1 MKKSISLRVLKIIT
15 PILFL
20 VTGLHAQEVTVKGQV
35 LDNKGMALRGVSVTA
50 VKGKNGITT
59 DVDGN
64 FSLMVDSTDFLRFTA
79 VSFRTLELAVN
90 NRFMLV
96 TLQVNEEELDQIV
109 LVGNRGGGRVK
120 TETPVPVDVIRLNQ
134 LGLGDG
140 KPNLTSMLNIAAP
153 SFNYN
158 KTSGSDGADHID
170 LGTLRGLGPDQTLVL
185 INGKRRHQTAFI
197 ALFGT
202 RGRGNSGTDL
212 NAFPENAIDRVEIL
226 RDGAS
231 AQYGSDAMAGVIN
244 IILKK
249 NTGKW
254 NIDQGFSF
262 HADKK
267 YNTLNNPDPNQ
278 YYTGKQLDGRTYSF
292 SADNGW
298 KLGKNNGSIHLA
310 VNYLSRGKTFRQVP
324 DTNVRKNPEA
334 LPVNT
339 MRRAFGESSLQA
351 WGTMINLELPLDKK
365 GTVLYAFGGFSKKL
379 GDSYAFTRNASARP
393 DRFPV
398 DNNGKII
405 FVPDIM
411 KKTSGGEIFYNP
423 HNQAHITDVSFAA
436 GIKGKIFSEWKWDI
450 SNNTGQNDFHFYG
463 NNTFNASLINRPEKT
478 KFDDG
483 GLRFLQSTTN
493 FDLNRS
499 FKSIGKGLNIAMGAE
514 FRFEQYNIF
523 AGEEASYEGY
533 ANAFGQSA
541 GAQGFPGFSL
551 ADVIKGKRTNVSM
564 FADGDLQITDNWLI
578 SAAGRLENFSDF
590 GFVATGKFATMVKLG
605 KFINWRASFSSGF
618 RAPSLQQIYFN
629 NTITSFSFG
638 KLVQNRIA
646 SNVDPITRAAGI
658 PELKEEN
665 AINVGTGFTAKI
677 AKGLRFTLDGYMVK
691 LTDRI
696 VLSGLFS
703 ADDATLDPAF
713 TQALKSIDVASAQF
727 FANAVNTTNLGLDF
741 VLDYATKWKNNT
753 IKFSLNGNFNQ
764 VKIDDVNIP
773 AMLNDSYIHRKSFF
787 SDREEQF
794 LKASAPASKIV
805 FGAELQHGK
814 WHVGLRQIF
823 FGSMQ
828 TLGFGWSGLASQRGT
843 GGPGDPAIS
852 GNFLGIDPYVDID
865 GYNDQV
871 NVLPEI
877 FNYTAKTT
885 TDLYGNFR
893 LKEKIQLTLGVDNL
907 FNVHPDYAG
916 VPQARYQSFV
926 NETGGPWE
934 SVQMGINGI
943 RFYSRLKLTF

>member
-1 MKKSISLRVLKIIT
+1 MIRKSLVNRLAN
-15 PILFL
+15 ILL
-20 VTGLHAQEVTVKGQV
+20 MTLLLTKYTNAQELNIKGTVKDINGSGIQ
-35 LDNKGMALRGVSVTA
+35 GVSIVSA
-50 VKGKNGITT
+50 NGKKGVTT
-59 DVDGN
+59 DINGD
-64 FSLMVDSTDFLRFTA
+64 FSLIADSTDFLKISA
-79 VSFRTLELAVN
+79 VGFRTINIAV
-90 NRFMLV
+90 RSFIQI
-96 TLQVNEEELDQIV
+96 TLRANEEELDQIV

-134 LGLGDG
+134 LGLADG

-212 NAFPENAIDRVEIL
+212 NSFPENAVDRIEIL

-254 NIDQGFSF
+254 NIDQGFAF

-267 YNTLNNPDPNQ
+267 FNTLNNPDPSQ
-278 YYTGKQLDGRTYSF
+278 YYTGSQLDGRTYNF
-292 SADNGW
+292 AADNGW
-298 KLGKNNGSIHLA
+298 KLGKKNGSIHLA
-310 VNYLSRGKTFRQVP
+310 INYQSRGKTFRQVP
-324 DTNVRKNPEA
+324 DTNVKNNTEA
-334 LPVNT
+334 LPINT

-351 WGTMINLELPLDKK
+351 WGTMVNLELPVNPN
-365 GTVLYAFGGFSKKL
+365 GTVFYAFGGFSKKM
-379 GDSYAFTRNASARP
+379 GDSYAFTRNASMRP
-393 DRFPV
+393 DRFPI

-405 FVPDIM
+405 FVPGIM
-411 KKTSGGEIFYNP
+411 KKTTAGEIFYNP
-423 HNQAHITDVSFAA
+423 HNQAHITDVSFA
-436 GIKGKIFSEWKWDI
+436 GGLKGKSRKELNWDI
-450 SNNTGQNDFHFYG
+450 SNTTGQNDFHFYG
-463 NNTFNASLINRPEKT
+463 NKTFNASLINRPDKT

-483 GLRFLQSTTN
+483 GLKFLQSTTN
-493 FDLNRS
+493 FDINRS
-499 FKSIGKGLNIAMGAE
+499 FKSIGKGLNLAMGAE
-514 FRFEQYNIF
+514 FRYEQYSVY
-523 AGEEASYEGY
+523 AGEEASYMGY

-541 GAQGFPGFSL
+541 GAQGFPGFSS
-551 ADVIKGKRTNVSM
+551 ADVIKGSRTNLSL
-564 FADGDLQITDNWLI
+564 FADGDLQISENWLI
-578 SAAGRLENFSDF
+578 SAAARFENFSDF
-590 GFVATGKFATMVKLG
+590 GFVATGKLATLVKIG
-605 KFINWRASFSSGF
+605 KSVNWRASISSGF

-638 KLVQNRIA
+638 QLVQNRIA

-658 PELKEEN
+658 PALKEEN
-665 AINVGTGFTAKI
+665 AINIGTGFTAKI
-677 AKGLRFTLDGYMVK
+677 AKGLRFTLDGYIVK
-691 LTDRI
+691 LVDRI

-703 ADDATLDPAF
+703 ANDTSLDPTF
-713 TQALKSIDVASAQF
+713 TQELKKIDVASAQF
-727 FANAVNTTNLGLDF
+727 FANAVSTTNLGLDF
-741 VLDYATKWKNNT
+741 VLDYSVKWKN
-753 IKFSLNGNFNQ
+753 KSLKLSLNGNFNK

-773 AMLNDSYIHRKSFF
+773 PMLNDLYIHRKSFF

-805 FGAELQHGK
+805 FGGEFQKGK
-814 WHVGLRQIF
+814 WNIGLRQVF
-823 FGSMQ
+823 FGKIQ
-828 TLGFGWSGLASQRGT
+828 TLGFGWSGLASKRGT

-852 GNFLGIDPYVDID
+852 GNFLGIDPYVDVD
-865 GYNDQV
+865 GFNDQV
-871 NVLPEI
+871 NVLREV
-877 FNYTAKTT
+877 FNYTAKST
-885 TDLYGNFR
+885 TDIYSNIKLSKN
-893 LKEKIQLTLGVDNL
+893 IQFTLGVDNV

-934 SVQMGINGI
+934 SVQMGFNGT
-943 RFYSRLKLTF
+943 RFYSRLKLNF

>member
-1 MKKSISLRVLKIIT
+1 MPRKSFYFKLLSLFIFTSIVISQST
-15 PILFL
+15 
-20 VTGLHAQEVTVKGQV
+20 AQEIVVSGQV
-35 LDNKGMALRGVSVTA
+35 KDTKGNTLQGVSVVTT
-50 VKGKNGITT
+50 KGKKGTT
-59 DVDGN
+59 SDGDGKFN
-64 FSLMVDSTDFLRFTA
+64 LLADSTDFLTITA
-79 VSFRTLELAVN
+79 VGFQPVELAISIHH
-90 NRFMLV
+90 MEIILK
-96 TLQVNEEELDQIV
+96 VNEEELDQIV

-134 LGLGDG
+134 LGLSDS

-212 NAFPENAIDRVEIL
+212 NSFPENAIDRIEIL

-267 YNTLNNPDPNQ
+267 YNTLNNPDPSQ

-298 KLGKNNGSIHLA
+298 KLGKKNGSIHLA

-324 DTNVRKNPEA
+324 DTNVLKNPEA

-351 WGTMINLELPLDKK
+351 WGTMLNLELPIGNK
-365 GTVLYAFGGFSKKL
+365 GTEFYAFGGISKKM
-379 GDSYAFTRNASARP
+379 GDSYAFTRNASSRK

-398 DNNGKII
+398 DNKGDII
-405 FVPDIM
+405 FVPSIM
-411 KKTSGGEIFYNP
+411 KKTNAGEIFYNP
-423 HNQAHITDVSFAA
+423 HNQAKITDLSFAA
-436 GIKGKIFSEWKWDI
+436 GFRGKTNKWSWDI
-450 SNNTGQNDFHFYG
+450 SNATGQNDFHFFG
-463 NNTFNASLINRPEKT
+463 NQTFNASLINMPTKT
-478 KFDDG
+478 RFDDG
-483 GLRFLQSTTN
+483 GLTFLQSTSN
-493 FDLNRS
+493 FDLSRS
-499 FKSIGKGLNIAMGAE
+499 FKGIGKGLTLALGAE
-514 FRFEQYNIF
+514 FRYEQYNVY
-523 AGEEASYEGY
+523 AGEEASYKGY
-533 ANAFGQSA
+533 SNAFGQSA

-551 ADVIKGKRTNVSM
+551 ADVIKGKRTNTSL
-564 FADGDLQITDNWLI
+564 FADGELQITDEWLI
-578 SAAGRLENFSDF
+578 SAASRFENFSDF
-590 GFVATGKFATMVKLG
+590 GFVATGKLATRVKLG

-658 PELKEEN
+658 PRLKEEN
-665 AINVGTGFTAKI
+665 ALNFGTGFTAKI
-677 AKGLRFTLDGYMVK
+677 AKGLKLTIDGYLVK
-691 LTDRI
+691 LSDRV

-703 ADDATLDPAF
+703 ADDITLD
-713 TQALKSIDVASAQF
+713 QALTQQLKNIDVASAQF
-727 FANAVNTTNLGLDF
+727 FANAVNTTNLGLDL
-741 VLDYATKWKNNT
+741 VVDYSHKWKENT
-753 IKFSLNGNFNQ
+753 LKISLTGNLNK
-764 VKIDDVNIP
+764 VNINDVNVP
-773 AMLNDSYIHRKSFF
+773 ALLDDSYIHRKSFF
-787 SDREEQF
+787 SDREAQF
-794 LKASAPASKIV
+794 LKASAPSSKFVLGIDWQRRNWSL
-805 FGAELQHGK
+805 GM
-814 WHVGLRQIF
+814 RQVF
-823 FGSMQ
+823 FGRMQ
-828 TLGFGWSGLASQRGT
+828 TLGFGWSG
-843 GGPGDPAIS
+843 
-852 GNFLGIDPYVDID
+852 FLGIDPYVDID

-871 NVLPEI
+871 NVLREM
-877 FNYTAKTT
+877 FLYRAKST
-885 TDLYGNFR
+885 TDLYGNIK
-893 LKEKIQLTLGVDNL
+893 LTGNLQLTAGVENI
-907 FNVHPDYAG
+907 FNIHPNYAG

-934 SVQMGINGI
+934 SVQMGFNGT
-943 RFYSRLKLTF
+943 RFFSKLKMNF